1 MATGNCITMRL
12 GPHFC
17 VFSHSP
23 AAAELF
29 GMLRRQKQPNVGG
42 QFQGGEG
49 GVGGRKGS
57 SVINSD
63 AAIMYLN

>member
-1 MATGNCITMRL
+1 MATGDCTNMRL
-12 GPHFC
+12 DPHFC

-29 GMLRRQKQPNVGG
+29 GMSRRQKQPTVGG
-42 QFQGGEG
+42 DTAGGW
-49 GVGGRKGS
+49 GRKGS

>member
-17 VFSHSP
+17 VFCHSP
-23 AAAELF
+23 AAAVLF
-29 GMLRRQKQPNVGG
+29 GMSRREKQPNVGG
-42 QFQGGEG
+42 ETAGRGRG
-49 GVGGRKGS
+49 GGRKGS